1 MGASKELKLDPP
13 SQGQTSIENYL
24 LNQRCTWVFNPPHS
38 SDMGGAWER
47 MIGIARRILD
57 SMLLQIEHSH
67 LTYEVLITLMA
78 EVTAIVSAR
87 PLVPVSSD
95 PESPLILTSS
105 MFLTQKIGSPPLA
118 PVELTKGDLFKSQ
131 WKRVQALAD
140 TFWARWRREYLS
152 TLQSRQKWQTKRPN
166 LEEGDI
172 VLMKDNQA
180 KRNEWP
186 MGVIVK
192 THPSKDRI
200 VRNVEV
206 KVTWQGNVKTFSR
219 PISEVILL
227 LTPES

>member
-1 MGASKELKLDPP
+1 
-13 SQGQTSIENYL
+13 
-24 LNQRCTWVFNPPHS
+24 
-38 SDMGGAWER
+38 MGGAWER

-131 WKRVQALAD
+131 WKSVQALAD
-140 TFWARWRREYLS
+140 TFWARWRS
-152 TLQSRQKWQTKRPN
+152 T
-166 LEEGDI
+166 
-172 VLMKDNQA
+172 
-180 KRNEWP
+180 
-186 MGVIVK
+186 
-192 THPSKDRI
+192 
-200 VRNVEV
+200 
-206 KVTWQGNVKTFSR
+206 
-219 PISEVILL
+219 
-227 LTPES
+227 